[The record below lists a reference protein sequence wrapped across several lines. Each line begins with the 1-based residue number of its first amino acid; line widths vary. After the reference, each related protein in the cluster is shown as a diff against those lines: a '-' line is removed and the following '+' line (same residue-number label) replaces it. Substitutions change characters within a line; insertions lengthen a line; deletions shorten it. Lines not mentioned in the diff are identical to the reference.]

1 MRHLSEAEL
10 ALHAGGD
17 LSGFARWRAERHLAR
32 CQQCT
37 DELESYARTVRL
49 ASALEDM
56 PELHW
61 NRLAMEMKA
70 NIRLGVAAGE
80 CVRTEPPPLREAPW
94 YVGIRGAVAFAS
106 AVALLVTG
114 LMLERPSPLSS
125 YQQGVELQSTASGI
139 QVREGRAAL
148 RLMHR
153 GAAEQEVTYTP
164 DAQGSMRARYMD
176 PETGYVTVTNVYAE

>member
-10 ALHAGGD
+10 ALQAGGD
-17 LSGFARWRAERHLAR
+17 LSGLARWRAERHMAR
-32 CQQCT
+32 CQSCR
-37 DELESYARTVRL
+37 DELDSFAHAIRL
-49 ASALEDM
+49 ASALEEL
-56 PELHW
+56 PELRW

-80 CVRTEPPPLREAPW
+80 CVRSEPPPLREAPW

-106 AVALLVTG
+106 VIALLVTG
-114 LMLERPSPLSS
+114 VMLERPSPLS
-125 YQQGVELQSTASGI
+125 YAQGVELQSTASGI

-153 GAAEQEVTYTP
+153 GAAEQDVTYTP
-164 DAQGSMRARYMD
+164 GAQGSMRARYMD
-176 PETGYVTVTNVYAE
+176 PETGYVTVTNVYAD

>member
-17 LSGFARWRAERHLAR
+17 LGAFARWRAERHLAR
-32 CQQCT
+32 CQSCR
-37 DELESYARTVRL
+37 DEFDSFVQSIRL

-61 NRLAMEMKA
+61 NRLATEMKA

-80 CVRTEPPPLREAPW
+80 CVRTEARPLREAPW

-106 AVALLVTG
+106 AIALLVTG
-114 LMLERPSPLSS
+114 VMLDRPAPLSYS
-125 YQQGVELQSTASGI
+125 QGVELQSTAAGI
-139 QVREGRAAL
+139 QVREGSTAL

-153 GAAEQEVTYTP
+153 GAAEQDVTYTP
-164 DAQGSMRARYMD
+164 DARGSMRARYMD
-176 PETGYVTVTNVYAE
+176 PETGYVTVTNVYAD